1 MSSANKFWIPQNLL
15 NSISGFIFLLSFVV
29 ISWLDLP
36 MAYAEDGLDHGL
48 VKVESIHSVAD
59 TGDRLEDLL
68 RTKGIMV
75 FTRID
80 HGAGATSV
88 ELNLRPT
95 EVIIFGNPKV
105 GTPLMQCNQAIG
117 IDLPLKALIWQ
128 DAEGKV
134 WLAYNDPEYLAIR
147 HELGSNCAAN
157 IQKLGEV
164 LLNLAETATGT

>member
-1 MSSANKFWIPQNLL
+1 MTK
-15 NSISGFIFLLSFVV
+15 
-29 ISWLDLP
+29 
-36 MAYAEDGLDHGL
+36 AEERFDDGL
-48 VKVESIHSVAD
+48 VRVESIHSVAE

-68 RTKGIMV
+68 RNRGITV

-88 ELNLRPT
+88 ELDLRPT

-105 GTPLMQCNQAIG
+105 GTPLMQCNPTIG

-134 WLAYNDPEYLAIR
+134 WLAYNAPEYLADR
-147 HELGSNCAAN
+147 HELGSECDPN
-157 IQKLGEV
+157 IQKLGAV
-164 LLNLAETATGT
+164 LLNLAETATGS